1 MIGALIGDVVGSRF
15 EYLNNRNKDFPLFH
29 RVSTFTDDSV
39 CSIAVAK
46 ALLDNKSIDELGED
60 IKDCLIKYAKEY
72 PDRGYGPRFY
82 DWVFYDEKHD
92 PYNSCGNGSAM
103 RVASVGWL
111 ANSLEEAKELA
122 RISASVTHNH
132 IEGIK
137 GAEAVAICVYMAKNG
152 YSKDEIKEYIYDH
165 YYLMVNYFDYDEL
178 VKYNTFDATCQGSV
192 AEAIYCF
199 LISDS
204 FEDALKTAVSIG
216 GDSDTIACITGA
228 IAEAYYHDE
237 RETKEIVD
245 KFVSL
250 RIVPD
255 EFVEIANRVMEGR

>member
-46 ALLDNKSIDELGED
+46 ALLDNESKDKLSED
-60 IKDCLIKYAKEY
+60 INESLIYYEKKY

-82 DWVFYDEKHD
+82 DWVFYDEKHN

-103 RVASVGWL
+103 RVASVAYF

-132 IEGIK
+132 IEGIR
-137 GAEAVAICVYMAKNG
+137 GAEAVAVCVYMARNN
-152 YSKDEIKEYIYDH
+152 YSKEEIKE
-165 YYLMVNYFDYDEL
+165 
-178 VKYNTFDATCQGSV
+178 
-192 AEAIYCF
+192 
-199 LISDS
+199 
-204 FEDALKTAVSIG
+204 
-216 GDSDTIACITGA
+216 
-228 IAEAYYHDE
+228 
-237 RETKEIVD
+237 
-245 KFVSL
+245 FV
-250 RIVPD
+250 
-255 EFVEIANRVMEGR
+255 

>member
-39 CSIAVAK
+39 CSIAIAK
-46 ALLDNKSIDELGED
+46 ALLDNESKDKLSED
-60 IKDCLIKYAKEY
+60 IKESLIYYAKKY

-82 DWVFYDEKHD
+82 DWVFYDENHN

-111 ANSLEEAKELA
+111 ANSLEDAKELA
-122 RISASVTHNH
+122 RISA
-132 IEGIK
+132 
-137 GAEAVAICVYMAKNG
+137 EAVAVCVYMARNN
-152 YSKDEIKEYIYDH
+152 YSKEEIKEYIYDR
-165 YYLMVNYFDYDEL
+165 YYLMLDYFEYDEL
-178 VKYNTFDATCQGSV
+178 LKYNTFDSTCQGSV
-192 AEAIYCF
+192 PEAIYCF

-204 FEDALKTAVSIG
+204 FEDALRTAVSIG

-228 IAEAYYHDE
+228 IAEAYYHNE
-237 RETKEIVD
+237 KETRDVVE
-245 KFVSL
+245 KFLSL
-250 RIVPD
+250 KIIPD
-255 EFVEIANRVMEGR
+255 EFVEIVNGVMEER